1 MAKNLVDSARVKVL
15 QNGDDVSLDLVEE
28 YYTKN
33 EADTK
38 LGAKVNVQTG
48 KDLSTNDFSN
58 DYKNKLNG
66 IASGAQVNKIE
77 TIKVNGTAL
86 TPDSN
91 KAVNIDI
98 SGKANASDVY
108 TKAQSD
114 SRYVQDT
121 SYKHT
126 DNNYTTAE
134 KNKLA
139 EIEEEAQV
147 NVIERIYVN
156 DIEQTVRNKVV
167 SIRVENK
174 TKYTVRRKFIN
185 NTSSAWERM
194 DDNVGK
200 VANATKNGSAVE
212 NDFDNIYP
220 WSAIKSYIY
229 NRDTKTEVA
238 EFGDLN
244 YNPDGSLG
252 EVLTR
257 IPEFYWKRWREG
269 EYEYI
274 SISGYPLEGYFKS
287 EQFSVGRY
295 DSTYT
300 DSKIRSISGFIPE
313 VQRNITWFRTESRK
327 VGDGFGQMD
336 YHFFLLQMLYLVE
349 YADYNSQ
356 SKLGNGI
363 TNAHKTAK
371 ALIAESNT
379 NRIIVSSTA
388 FWVGQQISIG
398 ASADWN
404 WSVARQREITK
415 IEDYSDGTVSGKAI
429 TFSGSPV
436 NIAVD
441 NVIWTNG
448 AKSGECDSLG
458 MKSGCLANDGKSAII
473 YRGIENIFGNV
484 WQFVDGINVKDYVAY
499 LCTSPSDYKVDTFNE
514 PYNALGYVNANANG
528 FAKAL
533 GYDESYPIASF
544 PTEVGGSNSTGT
556 CDYYYQNSGNRIALV
571 GGGWNNRTNAGL
583 WYWFLTYTSGYTSY
597 NYGSRLLR
605 LE

>member
-139 EIEEEAQV
+139 GIEEEAQV

-156 DIEQTVRNKVV
+156 DIEQTVRNKAV

-336 YHFFLLQMLYLVE
+336 YHYFLLQMLYLVE

-398 ASADWN
+398 ASSDWN

-571 GGGWNNRTNAGL
+571 GGSWYSDTNAGL
-583 WYWFLTYTSGYTSY
+583 WSWILTDASGYTY
-597 NYGSRLLR
+597 YYYGSRLLR